1 MPQRT
6 SNLDTLLMSLEMLKR
21 IPRVG
26 KISAP
31 ELQRQL
37 GAAGFVRNLRTVQRQ
52 LEALGEHFD
61 IECDDRSRP
70 YGYRWKSH
78 AQGFSLP
85 HLNEQ
90 ESVLLS
96 LAEQHLRNLLP
107 AKLVRSMQGFFEQA
121 RAQLGP
127 PLPGGTRARDWL
139 DKVRVVSTTQPLLP
153 PQVPPGIFEAVSN
166 ALYADHWLDVNY
178 NNAAGK
184 SFERRVMP
192 LGLAQQ
198 GPRLFLVCRFEG
210 YEDDRSLALH
220 RMRQAKDSGLS
231 FPRPRGFDLRRFD
244 DEGRFGFGDGR
255 RIELVFRLPPTL
267 ALHLLETRVSSDQQV
282 RTLPDGRSEFKVTV
296 VESQQLRWWLR
307 GFGNELEIRKPRG
320 LLEE

>member
-1 MPQRT
+1 MPQRA
-6 SNLDTLLMSLEMLKR
+6 SNLDTLLMSLEILKR

-26 KISAP
+26 QISAP

-37 GAAGFVRNLRTVQRQ
+37 GDAGFERELRTVQRQ
-52 LEALGEHFD
+52 LETLSAHFD
-61 IECDDRSRP
+61 IERDDSSKP
-70 YGYRWKSH
+70 YSYRWKSH
-78 AQGFSLP
+78 AQGFSLSR
-85 HLNEQ
+85 LNEQ

-107 AKLVRSMQGFFEQA
+107 ARLARSMQGFFDQA
-121 RAQLGP
+121 RVQLGP
-127 PLPGGTRARDWL
+127 MPGSARARDWL

-153 PQVPPGIFEAVSN
+153 PKVPAAVFEAVSN
-166 ALYADHWLDVNY
+166 ALYADHWLDVSY
-178 NNAAGK
+178 DNAAGK
-184 SFERRVMP
+184 RFEGRVMP

-210 YEDDRSLALH
+210 YDDDRSLALH

-231 FPRPRGFDLRRFD
+231 FERPPGFDLRRFD

-255 RIELVFRLPPTL
+255 RIELVFRLPRAA
-267 ALHLLETRVSSDQQV
+267 ALHLMETPVSLDQQV
-282 RTLPDGRSEFKVTV
+282 STLPDGRSEFKATV

-307 GFGNELEIRKPRG
+307 GFGSALELRKPRG
-320 LLEE
+320 LLDG